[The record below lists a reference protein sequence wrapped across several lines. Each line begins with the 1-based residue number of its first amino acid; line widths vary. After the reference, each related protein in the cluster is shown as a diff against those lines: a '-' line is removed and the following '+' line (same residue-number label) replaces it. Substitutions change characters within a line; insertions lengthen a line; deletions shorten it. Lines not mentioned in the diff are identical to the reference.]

1 MLETAAEHRM
11 TRLKATQDATGSE
24 DQVNS
29 TAPRSPLKMLLGLL
43 GRTILVGGTVSAL
56 AASYYTYRYDL
67 EELTT
72 IVEETKAKK
81 ENSFL
86 GSGM

>member
-11 TRLKATQDATGSE
+11 TRLKATQDASGGE
-24 DQVNS
+24 DQVNA
-29 TAPRSPLKMLLGLL
+29 TAPRSPVSMLLRLL
-43 GRTILVGGTVSAL
+43 GRTILMGSTVSAL